1 MTIFKKTP
9 MLAILILILSGCMSP
24 PKQHPIY
31 EPIEIVEIIEI
42 PNEEKED
49 IYNKARQWFSQ
60 YFVSGESVID
70 YEDKKEGVIIGNG
83 ISNNGSNS
91 QMGMVISKFSFE
103 YTIRI
108 DTKDNKFKTTITV
121 TNHKYTIQGKT
132 YTNKNVNPTLI
143 ESSKKEAKLITKKI
157 KEYIQKKNQEKE
169 EW

>member
-1 MTIFKKTP
+1 MKIIKRTS
-9 MLAILILILSGCMSP
+9 ILVFIALILSGCMSTQQ
-24 PKQHPIY
+24 QHPIY
-31 EPIEIVEIIEI
+31 RPVEIVEVI
-42 PNEEKED
+42 NVQNKSKEE
-49 IYNKARQWFSQ
+49 IYNATRQWFSQ

-91 QMGMVISKFSFE
+91 QMGIVISKFSFE

-132 YTNKNVNPTLI
+132 DTNKNVNPTLI
-143 ESSKKEAKLITKKI
+143 ESSKKEAKLITNKI
-157 KEYIQKKNQEKE
+157 KEYIQKKNQEEK
-169 EW
+169 W